1 MSCGESC
8 SVNMSTV
15 AAGAIRVICLAAS
28 SPFMMGICRSRI
40 NDVGM
45 QLLDSFNGN
54 LAIFRLTAH
63 PSVRILLDVEPNH
76 AADGSAVIDNENG
89 VPGVRI
95 RGMRERLR

>member
-1 MSCGESC
+1 MQREHEHGCGRSD
-8 SVNMSTV
+8 SGYMP
-15 AAGAIRVICLAAS
+15 GCLK
-28 SPFMMGICRSRI
+28 PVHDGHLQVQDH
-40 NDVGM
+40 DVGM